1 MKIKSNNEKDSDF
14 KSWEQNMKASEKKLK
29 ERKKPEPKK
38 AKPKAETKTKA
49 VVKKAATKQKAVAK
63 KTMTKKETKPKTAQ
77 TSLLKMI
84 KEVDGKFKEQEATEF
99 TFKIRVK
106 GELTDLTVTLQKYSK
121 KYWLLKFKEA
131 ETPKQKEKLLNTFES
146 WLKDCYK
153 KLPTLK
159 RFDELEKNV
168 KQL

>member
-38 AKPKAETKTKA
+38 AKPKAA
-49 VVKKAATKQKAVAK
+49 VVKKAATKQKAIAK
-63 KTMTKKETKPKTAQ
+63 KTVTKKETKQKTAQ